1 VRRSLLIFAALVAA
15 VVLFALR
22 LAPAS
27 LADARIAA
35 MTKDAVHLTDV
46 EGTLWNASGTI
57 AAGATRMPIAWRI
70 DATPLLRGELRLQLV
85 RGDGD
90 SASMPKGAVAIRR
103 DAVALRDIDA
113 TIPAGLFAAATIGSG
128 SGVAGGDVAI
138 NAASVEWTPSAMRG
152 DARIRWLGAWITV
165 PGSAAP
171 TALGDITAALSGNAD
186 PLSGPITNAGGDLAI
201 QGTLTCGAQ
210 SGVQLSLVLTPR
222 RADDRNL
229 AQALSMIGA
238 PEGAGWRVEW
248 RLPLR

>member
-1 VRRSLLIFAALVAA
+1 MRRSLLIFAALVAA

-35 MTKDAVHLTDV
+35 MTKGTVHLTDV
-46 EGTLWNASGTI
+46 EGTLWRASGII

-70 DATPLLRGELRLQLV
+70 DAAPLLRGELRLQLV

-90 SASMPKGAVAIRR
+90 SASMPKGDVAIRR
-103 DAVALRDIDA
+103 SAVELRDIDA
-113 TIPAGLFAAATIGSG
+113 TIPAGFIAAATGSG
-128 SGVAGGDVAI
+128 PGVAGGDVAI

-171 TALGDITAALSGNAD
+171 TALGDITATLSGNAD
-186 PLSGPITNAGGDLAI
+186 RLSGPITNAGGDLAI

-238 PEGAGWRVEW
+238 PEGDGWRVEW
-248 RLPLR
+248 RIPLR

>member
-27 LADARIAA
+27 LADARIAD
-35 MTKDAVHLTDV
+35 MTKGTVRLTDV
-46 EGTLWNASGTI
+46 EGTLWNASGII

-70 DATPLLRGELRLQLV
+70 DATPLLRGELRLQFV
-85 RGDGD
+85 RGYGD
-90 SASMPKGAVAIRR
+90 STSMPKGDFAIRR
-103 DAVALRDIDA
+103 NAVELRDIDA
-113 TIPAGLFAAATIGSG
+113 TIPAGFIAAATGSG
-128 SGVAGGDVAI
+128 PGVAGGDVAI

-152 DARIRWLGAWITV
+152 DARIRWLGAWIAV

-171 TALGDITAALSGNAD
+171 TALGDITATLSGNAD
-186 PLSGPITNAGGDLAI
+186 RLSGPIANAGGDLAI

-238 PEGAGWRVEW
+238 PEGDGWRVEW
-248 RLPLR
+248 RIPLR